1 MECAPSRFRPGYSGA
16 GGGGCWGGRGGAP
29 GDTPA
34 PGGRRGRAAGGA
46 APKGRLNFL
55 SASAGN
61 LDARRDWGHAREYVQ
76 AMWLMLQKDEPD
88 DYVIATGEQHTV
100 REFADAA
107 FRHVGLDYRDHVV
120 INQDLLRPA
129 EVETL
134 LGDATKARQRL
145 GWAPR
150 CTFPELVKEMV
161 ETDLRLL
168 GG

>member
-1 MECAPSRFRPGYSGA
+1 
-16 GGGGCWGGRGGAP
+16 
-29 GDTPA
+29 
-34 PGGRRGRAAGGA
+34 
-46 APKGRLNFL
+46 
-55 SASAGN
+55 
-61 LDARRDWGHAREYVQ
+61 
-76 AMWLMLQKDEPD
+76 MWLMLQKDEPD

>member
-1 MECAPSRFRPGYSGA
+1 MPG
-16 GGGGCWGGRGGAP
+16 RTEFP
-29 GDTPA
+29 I
-34 PGGRRGRAAGGA
+34 R
-46 APKGRLNFL
+46 
-55 SASAGN
+55 
-61 LDARRDWGHAREYVQ
+61 
-76 AMWLMLQKDEPD
+76 
-88 DYVIATGEQHTV
+88 QHTV